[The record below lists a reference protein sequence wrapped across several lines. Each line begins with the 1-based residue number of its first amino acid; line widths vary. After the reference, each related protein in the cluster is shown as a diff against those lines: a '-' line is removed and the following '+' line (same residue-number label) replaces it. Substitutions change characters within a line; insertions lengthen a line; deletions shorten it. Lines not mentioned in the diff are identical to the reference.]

1 MRKIATILMFTLVFY
16 ASNSCS
22 KKDDE
27 AIIDCFAQQIDI
39 KVHNSTD
46 ATNPKLMNYSATY
59 SGSGTLTG
67 VKWNFG
73 DGKTGTGET
82 VTHTYSAAGTY
93 DASAEIT
100 VKTGGSECTSTI
112 KRPVTIN

>member
-1 MRKIATILMFTLVFY
+1 MRKIATILMFTLVFF

-27 AIIDCFAQQIDI
+27 EIVDCFAQQIYM
-39 KVHNSTD
+39 KVHNATD

-59 SGSGTLTG
+59 SGDGTLTG

-73 DGKTGTGET
+73 DGTTGTGTE

-100 VKTGGSECTSTI
+100 VKKGGSACTSTI